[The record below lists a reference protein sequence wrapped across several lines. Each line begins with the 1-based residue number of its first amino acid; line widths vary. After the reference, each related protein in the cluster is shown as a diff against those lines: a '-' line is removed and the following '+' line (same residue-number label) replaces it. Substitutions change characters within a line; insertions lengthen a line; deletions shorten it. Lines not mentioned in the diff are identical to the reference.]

1 MVQFL
6 VDSGVDLDSC
16 DNEGW
21 TPLHATASCG
31 YVDIAKCLIERGARV
46 DCCNNDGHL
55 PVDISAG
62 DELTQILEAEMAKVS
77 HDLRRKGRKA
87 VAEEFKK

>member
-1 MVQFL
+1 MVEFL

-31 YVDIAKCLIERGARV
+31 YVDIAECLIERGARV

-55 PVDISAG
+55 PVDLAASN
-62 DELTQILEAEMAKVS
+62 EMKEILETEMKKV
-77 HDLRRKGRKA
+77 
-87 VAEEFKK
+87 